1 METNSKQRAAG
12 FVKNKLVSTFYKT
25 SKPPAPL
32 PITAP
37 YGGGGAIINKT
48 SYPASSMKKVPS
60 LTKLTNLFGGS
71 DDYVHGPSGGG
82 GDAKVDIRASN
93 YISSFKERLIL
104 EERNATNERVEMFRR
119 N

>member
-25 SKPPAPL
+25 TKPPPPL
-32 PITAP
+32 PITVA
-37 YGGGGAIINKT
+37 YGGGATIINK
-48 SYPASSMKKVPS
+48 PNHPPSSMKKVPS
-60 LTKLTNLFGGS
+60 LTKLTNFFGGS